1 MLEDKKVSIILCFY
15 NEEKYLAKAIDS
27 VLAQTYSNF
36 ELIIINDGSSDSSD
50 EIVKSY
56 QDDRIRYTV
65 NKENKRLAYCRNRG
79 LEFATGDYIGFFDGD
94 DIMMPEKMEW
104 QVRYLKEHEDI
115 MLVSGGYAYMDGNG
129 NVDKNAV
136 MPKYRS
142 SDQIKAF
149 MLFGNCIACAGAALF
164 RREIIDRYHIRF
176 DETNKASEDYRFW
189 IDMLP
194 YGKVANVEEVF
205 FHYRINHG
213 SKSSVIVKKDESAY
227 DRELRKVLEYAW
239 TMRGFVLQ
247 EKELMFIY
255 DFLHKNI
262 RVWKPGDIINGI
274 RTYKKIKAQLTK
286 LKLSEEKYIL
296 EYYKRQWMRT
306 YKIYWLI
313 NKFIKLER

>member
-50 EIVKSY
+50 EIVKGY

-79 LEFATGDYIGFFDGD
+79 LELATGDYVGFFDGD
-94 DIMMPEKMEW
+94 DIMMPEKMEC

-129 NVDKNAV
+129 NVDKNTV
-136 MPKYRS
+136 IPKYRS

-149 MLFGNCIACAGAALF
+149 MLFGNCIAAGAALF
-164 RREIIDRYHIRF
+164 RREIIDRYPVRF

-194 YGKVANVEEVF
+194 YGKVANVEESF

-239 TMRGFVLQ
+239 TM
-247 EKELMFIY
+247 
-255 DFLHKNI
+255 
-262 RVWKPGDIINGI
+262 
-274 RTYKKIKAQLTK
+274 
-286 LKLSEEKYIL
+286 
-296 EYYKRQWMRT
+296 
-306 YKIYWLI
+306 
-313 NKFIKLER
+313 

>member
-79 LEFATGDYIGFFDGD
+79 LELATGDYIGFFDGD
-94 DIMMPEKMEW
+94 DIMMPEKMEC

-136 MPKYRS
+136 MPKCRS
-142 SDQIKAF
+142 NDQIKAF

-213 SKSSVIVKKDESAY
+213 SKSSVIVRKDESAY

-255 DFLHKNI
+255 DFLHKNV

-274 RTYKKIKAQLTK
+274 VSYKKIKAQLTR

>member
-79 LEFATGDYIGFFDGD
+79 LELATGDYVGFFDGD
-94 DIMMPEKMEW
+94 DIMMPEKMEC

-136 MPKYRS
+136 MPKCRS
-142 SDQIKAF
+142 NDQIKAF

-213 SKSSVIVKKDESAY
+213 SKSSVIVRKDESAY

-255 DFLHKNI
+255 DFLHKNV

-274 RTYKKIKAQLTK
+274 VSYKKIKAQLTR

>member
-79 LEFATGDYIGFFDGD
+79 LELATGDYVGFFDGD
-94 DIMMPEKMEW
+94 DIMMPEKMEC

-142 SDQIKAF
+142 NDQIKAF

-255 DFLHKNI
+255 DFLHKNV

-274 RTYKKIKAQLTK
+274 VSYKKIKAQLTR